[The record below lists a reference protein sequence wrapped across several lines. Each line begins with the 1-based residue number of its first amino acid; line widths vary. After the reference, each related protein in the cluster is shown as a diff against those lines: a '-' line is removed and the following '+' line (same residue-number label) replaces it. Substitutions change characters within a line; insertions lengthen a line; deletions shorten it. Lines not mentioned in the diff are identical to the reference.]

1 MRMGAFCGSA
11 WHVMGEL
18 TFGKRRSFEAMTRR
32 RVSGVASDKT
42 PPSILSPAGQDQR
55 AQTRLLLLGLW
66 HRTRYPLKDLSGCP
80 GNWPLKA
87 FPVKSESKVIY
98 SIIMQKM
105 VAGNGLLFPIF
116 GFASC
121 VAFIYMSFG
130 DFILTNHREQR
141 ELSFVERNGT
151 QFMVDGRAFYIN
163 GWNSYWLMDHSVDED
178 RKPRVSAV
186 LEAGAKMGLTV
197 CRTWAFN
204 DGGYNALQVSPGRF
218 DERVFR
224 ALDHVIAEA
233 RQHGIRLLLSLVNN
247 LKAYGGKTQYVNW
260 AWEEGI
266 GLSSLNDSFFFD
278 PSIKRYFKHYVKTLL
293 TRKNTITGIEY
304 RNDPTIFAWELMNE
318 PRCISDPSG
327 DTLQDWIEEMS
338 AFVKTIDRNHL
349 LTVGLEGF
357 YGLKNPKRLA
367 VNPELW
373 ASSLG
378 SDFVRN
384 SKVPAIDFASVH
396 IYPDHWFPHLEF
408 EDKLKY
414 VSKWMLSHIE
424 DGHYE
429 LNKPVFF
436 TEFGLSNLNKD
447 FQPSQRDRFYKTIF
461 DIIYK
466 SAKRKRAGA
475 GALIWQLFVEGMDEF
490 NDDFGCSF
498 TVAEKTE
505 AITSVKDKK
514 ACKKKKLYLC
524 MVFYIQQWLEPAEVE
539 AMEVLEASFT
549 TTSLATEGE
558 LAANP
563 INGSANDQ
571 TYFVKPYED
580 PDSRFSIKEAKI
592 LIKKLEFQNATW
604 SKNLAVEKKIL
615 REIKASEKVVSLWSS
630 LKEINNSIYSLR
642 YRLCYPYRAS
652 AVGDKQILKQMKQL
666 EIAKEKAIANASVKG
681 KIWNSLGTKKALQEE
696 FKIKH
701 NELGNIKKEHLLL
714 KHDIKK
720 VEKELQ
726 KVEKDFISLLHQLA
740 HLRRRKEEAYRQIA
754 LLQKE

>member
-1 MRMGAFCGSA
+1 
-11 WHVMGEL
+11 
-18 TFGKRRSFEAMTRR
+18 
-32 RVSGVASDKT
+32 
-42 PPSILSPAGQDQR
+42 
-55 AQTRLLLLGLW
+55 
-66 HRTRYPLKDLSGCP
+66 
-80 GNWPLKA
+80 
-87 FPVKSESKVIY
+87 
-98 SIIMQKM
+98 MQKM

-130 DFILTNHREQR
+130 DFILTNHQEHR
-141 ELSFVERNGT
+141 ELSFVGRNGT

-178 RKPRVSAV
+178 RKPRVSAI

-218 DERVFR
+218 DERVLR

-266 GLSSLNDSFFFD
+266 GLSSSNDSFFFD

-318 PRCISDPSG
+318 PRCMSDPSG

-338 AFVKTIDRNHL
+338 AFVKTIDKNHL

-357 YGLKNPKRLA
+357 YGPKNPKRLA
-367 VNPELW
+367 VNPESW

-384 SKVPAIDFASVH
+384 SKAPAIDFASVH
-396 IYPDHWFPHLEF
+396 IYPDHWFPHQEF

-436 TEFGLSNLNKD
+436 TEFGLSNMNKD
-447 FQPSQRDRFYKTIF
+447 FQPSQPDRFYKTIF

-466 SAKRKRAGA
+466 SSKRKRAGA

-490 NDDFGCSF
+490 NDDFGIVPWERESTYRILTDQSCR
-498 TVAEKTE
+498 
-505 AITSVKDKK
+505 
-514 ACKKKKLYLC
+514 
-524 MVFYIQQWLEPAEVE
+524 
-539 AMEVLEASFT
+539 
-549 TTSLATEGE
+549 LARIHGIS
-558 LAANP
+558 P
-563 INGSANDQ
+563 
-571 TYFVKPYED
+571 
-580 PDSRFSIKEAKI
+580 
-592 LIKKLEFQNATW
+592 QN
-604 SKNLAVEKKIL
+604 KY
-615 REIKASEKVVSLWSS
+615 
-630 LKEINNSIYSLR
+630 LKE
-642 YRLCYPYRAS
+642 LC
-652 AVGDKQILKQMKQL
+652 
-666 EIAKEKAIANASVKG
+666 
-681 KIWNSLGTKKALQEE
+681 LQ
-696 FKIKH
+696 
-701 NELGNIKKEHLLL
+701 
-714 KHDIKK
+714 
-720 VEKELQ
+720 
-726 KVEKDFISLLHQLA
+726 
-740 HLRRRKEEAYRQIA
+740 RQ
-754 LLQKE
+754 